1 MEQKSGSPKSGRRIP
16 LWLLLVLCGVLLVM
30 TLAIAFLVLLHLDI
44 IRCVPVDAPQAEA
57 TAVPAANTPLP
68 DPVIPGDPVPVGSTT
83 EPPAPVDPQTQTAAP
98 DTKETAA
105 PATDAPAIT
114 EAPTAVPTPA
124 PTAEPTAAPTPVPDY
139 FWFGGAKV
147 KTGSTSV
154 VGKKLGINGKKN
166 KLTHIPENEVND
178 LVTLC
183 PDLEELDLEYCFMD
197 DYAPLGGLVKLR
209 TLKLTY
215 CGAGDGNAIKDIGWV
230 ENLTELRTLSFSHNS
245 IEDTAPL
252 AGLTKLTYLHLAG
265 NPLEDDDLKP
275 IGKLTNL
282 ETLYLYDLKKIT
294 DVSPLAK
301 LTKLTFLHIGHN
313 SRLKSVK
320 SLTSLKKLKY
330 LRLNNT
336 KFSDLSYIG
345 KFAALY
351 KLDISNC
358 PIDEETVMHLPE
370 CKKLKKIVLDPT
382 DNDILWALLNG
393 PIGPDWDVKILYNWS
408 E

>member
-1 MEQKSGSPKSGRRIP
+1 MEQKSGSPKNGRRIP

-68 DPVIPGDPVPVGSTT
+68 DPVIPRDPVPVGSTT

-98 DTKETAA
+98 DTTETAA

-114 EAPTAVPTPA
+114 EAPTAVPTPV
-124 PTAEPTAAPTPVPDY
+124 PTPEPTATPIPDS
-139 FWFGGAKV
+139 FLFGGKQI
-147 KTGSTSV
+147 KTGTTKID
-154 VGKKLGINGKKN
+154 GKKLGINGKKN

-215 CGAGDGNAIKDIGWV
+215 CGAGSGNAIKDIGWV
-230 ENLTELRTLSFSHNS
+230 KSLTELRTLSFSHNS

-265 NPLEDDDLKP
+265 NPLENEDLEP
-275 IGKLTNL
+275 ISKLTNL

-294 DVSPLAK
+294 DVSPLASLK
-301 LTKLTFLHIGHN
+301 KLTFLHIGHN
-313 SRLKSVK
+313 SKLKSVK
-320 SLTSLKKLKY
+320 ALGKLTKLKY
-330 LRLNNT
+330 LRLNST
-336 KFSDLSYIG
+336 KVADLSYIG
-345 KFAALY
+345 NFSALK
-351 KLDISNC
+351 KLDLEKC
-358 PIDEETVMHLPE
+358 PIDTNTVSHLKD
-370 CKKLKKIVLDPT
+370 CKKLEKVVIDMGDYELYNAILDLFE
-382 DNDILWALLNG
+382 DGWQLHF
-393 PIGPDWDVKILYNWS
+393 LYNWT

>member
-98 DTKETAA
+98 DTTETAA

-147 KTGSTSV
+147 KTGSTKID
-154 VGKKLGINGKKN
+154 GKKLGINGKKN

-215 CGAGDGNAIKDIGWV
+215 CGAGDGNAIKDIGWA

-245 IEDTAPL
+245 
-252 AGLTKLTYLHLAG
+252 K
-265 NPLEDDDLKP
+265 
-275 IGKLTNL
+275 
-282 ETLYLYDLKKIT
+282 
-294 DVSPLAK
+294 
-301 LTKLTFLHIGHN
+301 
-313 SRLKSVK
+313 LKSVK
-320 SLTSLKKLKY
+320 ALGKLTKLKY
-330 LRLNNT
+330 LRLNST
-336 KFSDLSYIG
+336 KVADLSYIG
-345 KFAALY
+345 NFSALK
-351 KLDISNC
+351 KLDLEKC
-358 PIDEETVMHLPE
+358 PIDTNTVSHLKD
-370 CKKLKKIVLDPT
+370 CKKLEKVVIDMGDYELYNAILDLFE
-382 DNDILWALLNG
+382 DGWQLHF
-393 PIGPDWDVKILYNWS
+393 LYNWT

>member
-68 DPVIPGDPVPVGSTT
+68 DPVIPGAPVPVGSTT

-98 DTKETAA
+98 DTTETAA

-197 DYAPLGGLVKLR
+197 DYKPLGGLVKLH
-209 TLKLTY
+209 TLKLIY
-215 CGAGDGNAIKDIGWV
+215 CGAGDGNAIKDIGWA

-282 ETLYLYDLKKIT
+282 DTLYLYDLKRIT

>member
-98 DTKETAA
+98 DTTETAA

-114 EAPTAVPTPA
+114 EAPTAVPTPE
-124 PTAEPTAAPTPVPDY
+124 PTAEPTATPIPDS
-139 FWFGGAKV
+139 FLFGGKQI
-147 KTGSTSV
+147 KTGTTKID
-154 VGKKLGINGKKN
+154 GKKLGINGKKN

-215 CGAGDGNAIKDIGWV
+215 CGAGDGNAIKDIGWA

-282 ETLYLYDLKKIT
+282 DTLYLYDLKRIT

>member
-98 DTKETAA
+98 DTTETAA

-197 DYAPLGGLVKLR
+197 DYKPLGGLVKLH
-209 TLKLTY
+209 TLKLIY

-313 SRLKSVK
+313 SKLKSVK
-320 SLTSLKKLKY
+320 ALGKLTKLKY
-330 LRLNNT
+330 LRLNST
-336 KFSDLSYIG
+336 KVADLSYIG
-345 KFAALY
+345 NFSALK
-351 KLDISNC
+351 KLDLEKC
-358 PIDEETVMHLPE
+358 PIDTNTVSHLKD
-370 CKKLKKIVLDPT
+370 CKKLEKVVIDMGDYELYNAILDLFE
-382 DNDILWALLNG
+382 DGWQLHF
-393 PIGPDWDVKILYNWS
+393 LYNWT

>member
-114 EAPTAVPTPA
+114 EALTAVPTPA

-215 CGAGDGNAIKDIGWV
+215 CGAGDGNAIKDIGWA

-265 NPLEDDDLKP
+265 NPLENEDLDP

-313 SRLKSVK
+313 SKLKSVK
-320 SLTSLKKLKY
+320 ALGKLTKLKY
-330 LRLNNT
+330 LRLNST
-336 KFSDLSYIG
+336 KVADLSYIG
-345 KFAALY
+345 NFSALK
-351 KLDISNC
+351 KLDLEKCHNAI
-358 PIDEETVMHLPE
+358 
-370 CKKLKKIVLDPT
+370 LDLFE
-382 DNDILWALLNG
+382 DGWQIHF
-393 PIGPDWDVKILYNWS
+393 LYNWT

>member
-98 DTKETAA
+98 DTTETAA

-215 CGAGDGNAIKDIGWV
+215 CGAGGGNAIKDIGWA

-282 ETLYLYDLKKIT
+282 DTLYLYDLKRIT

-313 SRLKSVK
+313 SKLKNVK
-320 SLTSLKKLKY
+320 SLSSLKKLKY

-336 KFSDLSYIG
+336 KFYDLSCLA
-345 KFAALY
+345 KFPALK

-358 PIDEETVMHLPE
+358 PIDTDTVWYLPE
-370 CKKLKKIVLDPT
+370 CKKLEKIVIDPT
-382 DNDILWALLNG
+382 DNDIYYAIVDG
-393 PIGPDWDVKILYNWS
+393 PIGPSWDVHILWNWT

>member
-1 MEQKSGSPKSGRRIP
+1 M
-16 LWLLLVLCGVLLVM
+16 
-30 TLAIAFLVLLHLDI
+30 
-44 IRCVPVDAPQAEA
+44 
-57 TAVPAANTPLP
+57 
-68 DPVIPGDPVPVGSTT
+68 
-83 EPPAPVDPQTQTAAP
+83 
-98 DTKETAA
+98 
-105 PATDAPAIT
+105 PAIT
-114 EAPTAVPTPA
+114 EAPTAVPTP
-124 PTAEPTAAPTPVPDY
+124 EPTAAPTPVPDY

-215 CGAGDGNAIKDIGWV
+215 CGAGGGNAIKDIGWA

-282 ETLYLYDLKKIT
+282 DTLYLYDLKRIT

>member
-98 DTKETAA
+98 DTTETAA

-197 DYAPLGGLVKLR
+197 DYKPLGGLVKLH
-209 TLKLTY
+209 TLKLIY
-215 CGAGDGNAIKDIGWV
+215 CGAGDGNAIKDIGWA

-265 NPLEDDDLKP
+265 NPLENEDLEP

>member
-98 DTKETAA
+98 DTTETAA

-114 EAPTAVPTPA
+114 EAPTAVPTPE
-124 PTAEPTAAPTPVPDY
+124 PTAEPTATPIPDS
-139 FWFGGAKV
+139 FLFGGKQI
-147 KTGSTSV
+147 KTGSTKID
-154 VGKKLGINGKKN
+154 GKKLGINGKKN

-215 CGAGDGNAIKDIGWV
+215 CGTGGGNAIKDIGWV
-230 ENLTELRTLSFSHNS
+230 KNLTELRTLSFSHNS

-265 NPLEDDDLKP
+265 NPLENEDLEP

-301 LTKLTFLHIGHN
+301 LKKLTFLHIGHN
-313 SRLKSVK
+313 SKLKSVK
-320 SLTSLKKLKY
+320 ALGKLTKLKY
-330 LRLNNT
+330 LRLNST
-336 KFSDLSYIG
+336 KVADLSYIG
-345 KFAALY
+345 NFSALK
-351 KLDISNC
+351 KLDLEKC
-358 PIDEETVMHLPE
+358 PIDTNTVSHLKD
-370 CKKLKKIVLDPT
+370 CKKLEKVVIDMGDYELYNAILDLFE
-382 DNDILWALLNG
+382 DGWQLHF
-393 PIGPDWDVKILYNWS
+393 LYNWT

>member
-215 CGAGDGNAIKDIGWV
+215 CGAGDGNAIKDIGWA

-282 ETLYLYDLKKIT
+282 DTLYLYDLKRIT

>member
-98 DTKETAA
+98 DTTETAA

-114 EAPTAVPTPA
+114 EAPTAVPTPE
-124 PTAEPTAAPTPVPDY
+124 PTAEPTATPIPDS
-139 FWFGGAKV
+139 FLFGGKQI
-147 KTGSTSV
+147 KTGTTKID
-154 VGKKLGINGKKN
+154 GKKLGINGKKN

-197 DYAPLGGLVKLR
+197 DYTPLGGLVKLR

-215 CGAGDGNAIKDIGWV
+215 CGAGGGNAIKDIGWAK
-230 ENLTELRTLSFSHNS
+230 NLTELRTLSFSHNS

-265 NPLEDDDLKP
+265 NPLENEDLEP

-301 LTKLTFLHIGHN
+301 LKKLTFLHIGHN
-313 SRLKSVK
+313 SKLKSVK
-320 SLTSLKKLKY
+320 ALGKLTKLKY
-330 LRLNNT
+330 LRLNST
-336 KFSDLSYIG
+336 KVADLSYIG
-345 KFAALY
+345 NFSALK
-351 KLDISNC
+351 KLDLEKC
-358 PIDEETVMHLPE
+358 PIDTNTVSHLKD
-370 CKKLKKIVLDPT
+370 CKKLEKVVIDMGDYELYNAILDLFE
-382 DNDILWALLNG
+382 DGWQLHF
-393 PIGPDWDVKILYNWS
+393 LYNWT

>member
-68 DPVIPGDPVPVGSTT
+68 DPVIPGDPVPVGTT

-98 DTKETAA
+98 DTAETAA

-215 CGAGDGNAIKDIGWV
+215 CGAGDGNAIKDIGWA

-282 ETLYLYDLKKIT
+282 DTLYLYDLKRIT